1 MTVRMKDGPPGEV
14 AELDFGR
21 LGLISDPES
30 GGRPVRCLRY
40 NPSSGLDIR

>member
-30 GGRPVRCLRY
+30 GRRPVRCLRY